1 MSQKPDKRMG
11 WEVAHDLEREKA
23 SILQRI
29 VPEWRQVKA
38 AVGAMSVFFVVFLL
52 GCWLA
57 ANSVRTPDNQVMID
71 LGWAG
76 TQEWGLIW
84 SVLLLAL
91 VFEFMDATAGMG
103 FGTALT
109 PILLVMGFDPLQI
122 VPVVLIQQTVAGLV
136 GAFLHREFQN
146 VEWSFKPLSETVRLC
161 MIIAIA
167 GSVLTLAATIGI
179 YAVFDVPVLWIKLYV
194 ALLLLGMGAVSLV
207 QARRERPYR
216 PNLLILFGG
225 VAGFNKGV
233 GGGGYGPVVTI
244 GGLLA
249 GVPVKSMLAVTALS
263 EGVVCLVAVLAW
275 FAMAASGIAVDYVL
289 LPSVMLASMVSA
301 VLAPYLTRVFPERLW
316 QIVVPA
322 YCLVVVG
329 ITFWKM
335 WPELSTVFGG

>member
-1 MSQKPDKRMG
+1 MG
-11 WEVAHDLEREKA
+11 WEIAQDLEREKA
-23 SILQRI
+23 SIWQRI

-38 AVGAMSVFFVVFLL
+38 ALGAMSVFFVVFLI

-57 ANSVRTPDNQVMID
+57 GHSTRLEGNVVMEG
-71 LGWAG
+71 LGWSG
-76 TQEWGLIW
+76 GEWGLIW
-84 SVLLLAL
+84 SVILLAL

-161 MIIAIA
+161 LIIATA

-179 YAVFDVPVLWIKLYV
+179 YAVFDVPTLWIKLYV
-194 ALLLLGMGAVSLV
+194 AVLLLGMGAVSLV
-207 QARRERPYR
+207 QSRRERPYR
-216 PNLLILFGG
+216 PNLLIFFGG

-263 EGVVCLVAVLAW
+263 EGIVCLVAVLAW
-275 FAMAASGIAVDYVL
+275 LGIAASGVAVDYVL

-301 VLAPYLTRVFPERLW
+301 VIAPYLTRVFPERLW
-316 QIVVPA
+316 QIVVPT

-329 ITFWKM
+329 ITFWKL
-335 WPELSTVFGG
+335 WPELQVMFG

>member
-11 WEVAHDLEREKA
+11 WEIARDLEREKA
-23 SILQRI
+23 TIWERI
-29 VPEWRQVKA
+29 IPEWRQIKA
-38 AVGAMSVFFVVFLL
+38 ALGGLSLFFVVFLL

-57 ANSVRTPDNQVMID
+57 GNSTRMADNAVMIQ

-76 TQEWGLIW
+76 TSEWGLIW

-91 VFEFMDATAGMG
+91 VFEFMDASAGMG

-109 PILLVMGFDPLQI
+109 PVLLVMGFDPLQI

-146 VEWSFKPLSETVRLC
+146 VEWSFKPLSETVRLG
-161 MIIAIA
+161 MIIAGA
-167 GSVLTLAATIGI
+167 GTVLVLTATIVV
-179 YAVFDVPVLWIKLYV
+179 YAVFDVPVIWIKLYV
-194 ALLLLGMGAVSLV
+194 ALLLLGMGVISLV
-207 QARRERPYR
+207 QSRSERPYR
-216 PNLLILFGG
+216 PNRLILFGAL
-225 VAGFNKGV
+225 AGFNKGV

-263 EGVVCLVAVLAW
+263 EGIVCLAAVAAW
-275 FAMAASGIAVDYVL
+275 FALTAGGVEVDYVL

-301 VLAPYLTRVFPERLW
+301 VIAPYLTRVFPEKLW
-316 QIVVPA
+316 RVVVPA

-329 ITFWKM
+329 LTFWKM
-335 WPELSTVFGG
+335 WPDLQSRF